1 MKSLTRSIRSESYDT
16 NDSSYD
22 LNTLSR
28 DDDESEATSRRS
40 GKSSIR
46 APIIEESND
55 DIERENSIMGN
66 IAPPD
71 PGLESLNNNNSNNNN
86 NNNDVQNLQLL
97 LSDLTRRLHN
107 AQHTI
112 ESQKRAMKN
121 STATAEIFRSQL
133 SSMSNVLRLETA
145 RNNTYMKKKIKD
157 EESQRYEND
166 KKKSN
171 KAHEELRMAMIDH
184 GITGMKREPVKLV
197 KLKTK
202 LEKLEQQQDSQ
213 KLLLQHLVELEK
225 MTEELSTA
233 AQMGDLL
240 TCQTLL
246 RRGANVNEVD
256 SAGFLPIHYACSNG
270 FVDIVKLL
278 LEFGSDP
285 SAYLT
290 GHSPIEM
297 AARNGHSEAIKVLVS
312 FGAFIDEKGLS
323 GSPPIV
329 SATAGG
335 FFQCVAEIIDL
346 GADINSYN
354 HEENTS
360 LHVATKLTDPT
371 GIIRLLLKNGANMK
385 AINRIGHTPLK
396 MALTLV
402 NIPSIEALGGRG
414 GLIDLDDDNDS
425 DFNTYEK
432 QNNENHGADITTK
445 QMKSV
450 IDNASLTSTITMDN
464 TLDYSSKYK

>member
-1 MKSLTRSIRSESYDT
+1 MKGFNRNIRSESYDT

-22 LNTLSR
+22 LNTASR
-28 DDDESEATSRRS
+28 DDESDATSRRS
-40 GKSSIR
+40 GKSTIR

-55 DIERENSIMGN
+55 DIDRENNLMSN
-66 IAPPD
+66 IAPP
-71 PGLESLNNNNSNNNN
+71 ESEIETVNNASYKE
-86 NNNDVQNLQLL
+86 VQNLQLL
-97 LSDLTRRLHN
+97 LSDITRRLHN

-171 KAHEELRMAMIDH
+171 KAHEDLRMAMIDH

-197 KLKTK
+197 KLKSK
-202 LEKLEQQQDSQ
+202 LEKLEQQQESQ

-225 MTEELSTA
+225 MTEALSAA
-233 AQMGDLL
+233 AQMGDLAS
-240 TCQTLL
+240 CQTLL
-246 RRGANVNEVD
+246 RRGANVNEID

-278 LEFGSDP
+278 LEYGSDP

-297 AARNGHSEAIKVLVS
+297 AARNGHSEAIKILVLSVH
-312 FGAFIDEKGLS
+312 LS
-323 GSPPIV
+323 
-329 SATAGG
+329 
-335 FFQCVAEIIDL
+335 
-346 GADINSYN
+346 
-354 HEENTS
+354 
-360 LHVATKLTDPT
+360 TKKD
-371 GIIRLLLKNGANMK
+371 
-385 AINRIGHTPLK
+385 
-396 MALTLV
+396 
-402 NIPSIEALGGRG
+402 
-414 GLIDLDDDNDS
+414 
-425 DFNTYEK
+425 
-432 QNNENHGADITTK
+432 
-445 QMKSV
+445 
-450 IDNASLTSTITMDN
+450 
-464 TLDYSSKYK
+464 

>member
-1 MKSLTRSIRSESYDT
+1 MKGFNRNIRSESYDT

-22 LNTLSR
+22 LNTASR
-28 DDDESEATSRRS
+28 DDESDATSRRS

-55 DIERENSIMGN
+55 DIERENTATSN
-66 IAPPD
+66 IAPPEPD
-71 PGLESLNNNNSNNNN
+71 IETVNNTSYKE
-86 NNNDVQNLQLL
+86 VQNLQLL

-197 KLKTK
+197 KLKSK
-202 LEKLEQQQDSQ
+202 LEKLEQQQESQ

-225 MTEELSTA
+225 MTEDLSSA
-233 AQMGDLL
+233 AQMGDLIS
-240 TCQTLL
+240 CQTLL
-246 RRGANVNEVD
+246 RRGANVNEID

-278 LEFGSDP
+278 LEYGSDP

-290 GHSPIEM
+290 GHSPLEM
-297 AARNGHSEAIKVLVS
+297 AARNGHSEAIKILVA
-312 FGAFIDEKGLS
+312 FGAFIDEKGLA

-329 SATAGG
+329 SATSGG
-335 FFQCVAEIIDL
+335 FYQCVADIIDL

-371 GIIRLLLKNGANMK
+371 GMIRLLLKNGANMK
-385 AINRIGHTPLK
+385 AVNRIGHTPLK

-414 GLIDLDDDNDS
+414 GLVDLDDDDDNDYNNNDIRQMNDNKGS
-425 DFNTYEK
+425 DIMTS
-432 QNNENHGADITTK
+432 D
-445 QMKSV
+445 MKSFK
-450 IDNASLTSTITMDN
+450 DNASLTSTITMEN

>member
-1 MKSLTRSIRSESYDT
+1 MKGFNRNIRSESYDT

-22 LNTLSR
+22 LNTASR
-28 DDDESEATSRRS
+28 DDESDATSRRS
-40 GKSSIR
+40 GKSTIR

-55 DIERENSIMGN
+55 DIDRENNLMSN
-66 IAPPD
+66 IAPP
-71 PGLESLNNNNSNNNN
+71 ESEIETVNNASYKE
-86 NNNDVQNLQLL
+86 VQNLQLL
-97 LSDLTRRLHN
+97 LSDITRRLHN

-171 KAHEELRMAMIDH
+171 KAHEDLRMAMIDH

-197 KLKTK
+197 KLKSK
-202 LEKLEQQQDSQ
+202 LEKLEQQQESQ

-225 MTEELSTA
+225 MTEALSAA
-233 AQMGDLL
+233 AQMGDLAS
-240 TCQTLL
+240 CQTLL
-246 RRGANVNEVD
+246 RRGANVNEID

-278 LEFGSDP
+278 LEYGSDP

-297 AARNGHSEAIKVLVS
+297 AARNGHSEAIKILVA
-312 FGAFIDEKGLS
+312 FGAFIDEKGLA

-329 SATAGG
+329 SATYGG
-335 FFQCVAEIIDL
+335 FYQCVADIIDL
-346 GADINSYN
+346 GADIDSYN
-354 HEENTS
+354 HEENTP

-385 AINRIGHTPLK
+385 AVNRIGHTPLK

-414 GLIDLDDDNDS
+414 GLVDLDDDDNGYNSNDNDNNRQMNEKHRS
-425 DFNTYEK
+425 DNVIS
-432 QNNENHGADITTK
+432 D
-445 QMKSV
+445 MKSFK
-450 IDNASLTSTITMDN
+450 DNASLTSTITMEN